1 MSEVISVCGFDLGTL
16 RLLLSRL
23 GASSTFHTEAAVKS
37 QAVTLFCYLQNL
49 HSLQFSL
56 HLGASSAN
64 AAAAQRLRH
73 LPALRSSLPPLRPKS
88 STPPSPAR
96 VLPRARSRE
105 GPGGEP
111 GCILVGR
118 AASL

>member
-64 AAAAQRLRH
+64 AAAAQRLR
-73 LPALRSSLPPLRPKS
+73 SSLPPLRPKS